1 MYMEII
7 FIIMF
12 TIAGF
17 IAGYLYGKGSV
28 KNHTENPRNKNTNT

>member
-1 MYMEII
+1 MEII

-12 TIAGF
+12 TISGF

-28 KNHTENPRNKNTNT
+28 KNHTENSRNKNTNT